1 METENKMNLIPKPKK
16 ITYGFS
22 EVDASKINW
31 RYDDNIDERIKNA
44 ANRIRKSDE
53 NGIKVYVKAG
63 KENCESYN
71 LKITDNCIEIV
82 SNGIQGVFY
91 GLQTLD
97 QMLKSGHGKLKTC
110 EVFDEPDLAVRGFY
124 YDISRGRV
132 PNVEHLKKVI
142 DQLANFKI
150 NMLQLYVENAF
161 EFKEYV
167 GITRP
172 ENMLTAKEIR
182 EIDTYCRE
190 RFIEFIPSL
199 STFGHLYDLLQSD
212 RYKNLCEYEN
222 YEPKGLYWTEKMDHH
237 TIDVSNPDSEKVIFS
252 LIDQYAPLFKSNT
265 FNICCDETFD
275 LCKGKNKGLD
285 EGEEYFKFVSKIIGH
300 LRNKGKRVQMWAD
313 VALNYP
319 QKIELIRNDIELL
332 NWEYGEEPSEEKI
345 KKISDKNVPQILCPG
360 VSSWVGFIMDFN
372 TAEKNISKM
381 SMYAQKYNCLG
392 MLNTAWGDFGG
403 VSPWNGYVY
412 GVVLGAEK
420 AWNVSETVPDSGFED
435 AVSSLVFG
443 IQDWNV
449 IPHMKRVS
457 EVASNIWLNLV
468 RTYSAIKAGNES
480 KSLPEKALLYNII
493 DVCKDEIL
501 FMKKYCN
508 DSSIEDIIA
517 AIWGTKLAAEAFL
530 RLGGEKNCCYFDE
543 LNEWFCL
550 YERVWEKESK
560 PSELFRIKDFL
571 EGF

>member
-1 METENKMNLIPKPKK
+1 METENKMNLIPNPKK
-16 ITYGFS
+16 ITYGFG

-71 LKITDNCIEIV
+71 LKITDNCIEIA

-110 EVFDEPDLAVRGFY
+110 EVFDAPDFAVRGFY
-124 YDISRGRV
+124 YDITRGRV
-132 PNVEHLKKVI
+132 PNVEHLKNVI
-142 DQLANFKI
+142 DKLANFKI

-172 ENMLTAKEIR
+172 ENMLTAKEIQ

-190 RFIEFIPSL
+190 RFIEFVPSL

-212 RYKNLCEYEN
+212 RYKNLCEYED
-222 YEPKGLYWTEKMDHH
+222 YKPTGLYWTEKMDHH

-285 EGEEYFKFVSKIIGH
+285 EGEEYFRFVSKIIGH

-319 QKIELIRNDIELL
+319 QKIEFIKDGLELL
-332 NWEYGEEPSEEKI
+332 NWEYDENPAEEKI

-372 TAEKNISKM
+372 AAEKNISKM

-420 AWNVSETVPDSGFED
+420 AWNASETVPDSDFED

-443 IQDWNV
+443 IQDGNV

-468 RTYSAIKAGNES
+468 RTYSAIKAGKEMR
-480 KSLPEKALLYNII
+480 KFPEKDSLYRII
-493 DVCKDEIL
+493 DVCTNEIIH
-501 FMKKYCN
+501 MKKYG
-508 DSSIEDIIA
+508 DSVPIREIVA
-517 AIWGTKLAAEAFL
+517 GMWGTKLAAEAFL
-530 RLGGEKNCCYFDE
+530 RLEGEKDEHYFDE
-543 LNEWFCL
+543 LEKWLGL
-550 YERVWEKESK
+550 YETLWNNESK
-560 PSELFRIKDFL
+560 PSEFFRIRNFL
-571 EGF
+571 ESF

>member
-16 ITYGFS
+16 IAYGFG

-63 KENCESYN
+63 KENCETYN
-71 LKITDNCIEIV
+71 LKITDNCIEIA

-97 QMLKSGHGKLKTC
+97 QMLKSGHGKLRTC
-110 EVFDEPDLAVRGFY
+110 EIFDEPDLAVRGFY
-124 YDISRGRV
+124 YDVTRGRV
-132 PNVEHLKKVI
+132 PKVEHLKNVI
-142 DQLANFKI
+142 DKLANFKI

-161 EFKEYV
+161 EFKEYI

-172 ENMLTAKEIR
+172 ENMLTAKEIQ

-190 RFIEFIPSL
+190 RFIEFVPSL

-212 RYKNLCEYEN
+212 RYKNLCEYED
-222 YEPKGLYWTEKMDHH
+222 YKPTGLYWTEKMDHH

-319 QKIELIRNDIELL
+319 QKIEFIKDGLELL
-332 NWEYGEEPSEEKI
+332 NWEYDENPAEEKI
-345 KKISDKNVPQILCPG
+345 KK
-360 VSSWVGFIMDFN
+360 
-372 TAEKNISKM
+372 
-381 SMYAQKYNCLG
+381 
-392 MLNTAWGDFGG
+392 
-403 VSPWNGYVY
+403 
-412 GVVLGAEK
+412 
-420 AWNVSETVPDSGFED
+420 
-435 AVSSLVFG
+435 
-443 IQDWNV
+443 
-449 IPHMKRVS
+449 
-457 EVASNIWLNLV
+457 
-468 RTYSAIKAGNES
+468 
-480 KSLPEKALLYNII
+480 
-493 DVCKDEIL
+493 
-501 FMKKYCN
+501 
-508 DSSIEDIIA
+508 
-517 AIWGTKLAAEAFL
+517 
-530 RLGGEKNCCYFDE
+530 
-543 LNEWFCL
+543 
-550 YERVWEKESK
+550 
-560 PSELFRIKDFL
+560 
-571 EGF
+571 

>member
-16 ITYGFS
+16 ITYGFG

-71 LKITDNCIEIV
+71 LKITDNCIEIA

-97 QMLKSGHGKLKTC
+97 QMLKSGHGKLRTC
-110 EVFDEPDLAVRGFY
+110 EIFDEPDLAVRGFY
-124 YDISRGRV
+124 YDVTRGRV
-132 PNVEHLKKVI
+132 PKVEHLKNVI
-142 DQLANFKI
+142 DKLANFKI

-161 EFKEYV
+161 EFKEYI

-172 ENMLTAKEIR
+172 ENMLTAKEIQ

-190 RFIEFIPSL
+190 RFIEFVPSL

-212 RYKNLCEYEN
+212 RYKNLCEYED
-222 YEPKGLYWTEKMDHH
+222 YKPTGLYWTEKMDHH

-319 QKIELIRNDIELL
+319 QKIEFIKDGLELL
-332 NWEYGEEPSEEKI
+332 NWEYDENPAEEKI

-372 TAEKNISKM
+372 AAEKNISKM

-420 AWNVSETVPDSGFED
+420 AWNASETVPDSDFED

-443 IQDWNV
+443 IQDGNA

-468 RTYSAIKAGNES
+468 RTYSAIEAGKEVR
-480 KSLPEKALLYNII
+480 KFPEKDSLYRII
-493 DVCKDEIL
+493 DVCTNEIMH
-501 FMKKYCN
+501 MKKYG
-508 DSSIEDIIA
+508 DSVPIREIVA
-517 AIWGTKLAAEAFL
+517 GMWGTKLAAEAFL
-530 RLGGEKNCCYFDE
+530 RLEGEKDEHYFDE
-543 LNEWFCL
+543 LEKWLGL
-550 YERVWEKESK
+550 YEILWNNESK
-560 PSELFRIKDFL
+560 PSEFFRIRNFL
-571 EGF
+571 ESF